1 MRQKIRIGIL
11 ASIMLFG
18 IGTAWAGDASYPL
31 VAMTMPRYH
40 VTMRNGRFRADPPP
54 DPTFLNQQQILNQI
68 LDLTHGALIVE
79 ATASGA
85 PGSPTTF
92 YATDQIFNKVFDA
105 ANTALVVNCI
115 SGCSGGGGG
124 ATLQTNGSSNSSQ
137 IVLNF
142 ETSTANSAGLTIT
155 PSNPSGGIEKFEISG
170 GSYSGNAATAT
181 ALAATPSQ
189 CSGSNF
195 ATGIAASGNANCST
209 PSPTHFTSFPSRVYL
224 AAAGCNN
231 ATAENAWDIPTA
243 TAAVPACVTASNVQ
257 QGVLQFAQS
266 AAAQTTLELPTDWN
280 AGAINAT
287 LWFSIVTDTTS
298 GHTAIFNVAFSCA
311 QPNNNV
317 VDNVAFNAA
326 TAFATVTIGAGA
338 TANSLYST
346 TASGIT
352 TTGCAAGYLMHVALS
367 RAASDTVT
375 DSNIEV
381 KGMELNFGRTF

>member
-1 MRQKIRIGIL
+1 
-11 ASIMLFG
+11 MLFG
-18 IGTAWAGDASYPL
+18 IGTAWARDASYPL
-31 VAMTMPRYH
+31 IAMTIPSYH

-79 ATASGA
+79 ATASGT

-105 ANTALVVNCI
+105 TNTALVVNCI

-137 IVLNF
+137 TLLNF

-155 PSNPSGGIEKFEISG
+155 PSNPSGGIEMFEISG

-181 ALAATPSQ
+181 TTAHVT
-189 CSGSNF
+189 NF
-195 ATGIAASGNANCST
+195 PARI
-209 PSPTHFTSFPSRVYL
+209 YL
-224 AAAGCNN
+224 PAGGCNN
-231 ATAENAWDIPTA
+231 ATAENAWDIPTSA
-243 TAAVPACVTASNVQ
+243 AAVPACVTASNVQ
-257 QGVLQFAQS
+257 QGVLQFAPS

-287 LWFSIVTDTTS
+287 LWFSILTDTTS
-298 GHTAIFNVAFSCA
+298 GHAAIFDVAFSCA

-317 VDNVAFNAA
+317 VDNVAFNTP

-346 TASGIT
+346 TASTIT

-367 RAASDTVT
+367 RSASDTVT

-381 KGMELNFGRTF
+381 RGMELKLGRTF